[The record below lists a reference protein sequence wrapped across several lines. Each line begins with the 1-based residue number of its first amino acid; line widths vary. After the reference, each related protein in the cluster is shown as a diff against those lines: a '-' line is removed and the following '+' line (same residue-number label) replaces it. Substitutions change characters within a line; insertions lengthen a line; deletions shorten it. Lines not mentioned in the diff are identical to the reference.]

1 LGIILTLTMKQ
12 RLSIC
17 LEKDLIKKIDY
28 LLKNKY
34 DGLASRSAL
43 IEHYLT
49 EPKSILEDYSKVRE
63 ETLARVL
70 T

>member
-1 LGIILTLTMKQ
+1 MKR

-28 LLKNKY
+28 LLRIKY

-49 EPKSILEDYSKVRE
+49 MPKSILEEYSKVRE
-63 ETLARVL
+63 ETPGRVL